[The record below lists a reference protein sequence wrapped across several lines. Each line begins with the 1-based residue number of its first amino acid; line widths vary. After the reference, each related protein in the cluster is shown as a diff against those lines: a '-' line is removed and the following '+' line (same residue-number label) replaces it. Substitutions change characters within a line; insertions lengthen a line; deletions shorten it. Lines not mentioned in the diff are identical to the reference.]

1 MSEKP
6 VVGITTRTA
15 HGPDGAW
22 HKNVAPYVRAV
33 ERAGGEVRVPANDVA
48 SVDAVLAECDALVLS
63 GGGDVDPVHYGAV
76 RHAETE
82 PPNPARDAFEIALVR
97 AARERRVPVLCICR
111 GLQVANVAFGGTL
124 VQHVPDV
131 LGSGAAIEHS
141 QVAVYALNR
150 EEYAPGHVVR
160 LRPESK
166 LARLLGRTEFASNS
180 MHHQAVDRV
189 APGFTVAGTTPD
201 GIVEALDATFE
212 HPYFVAVQW
221 HPEAL
226 PESDEVSAR
235 LFAGLVAAA
244 CAEPAK

>member
-1 MSEKP
+1 VSEKP

-97 AARERRVPVLCICR
+97 AARERRVPVL
-111 GLQVANVAFGGTL
+111 
-124 VQHVPDV
+124 
-131 LGSGAAIEHS
+131 
-141 QVAVYALNR
+141 
-150 EEYAPGHVVR
+150 
-160 LRPESK
+160 
-166 LARLLGRTEFASNS
+166 
-180 MHHQAVDRV
+180 
-189 APGFTVAGTTPD
+189 
-201 GIVEALDATFE
+201 
-212 HPYFVAVQW
+212 
-221 HPEAL
+221 
-226 PESDEVSAR
+226 
-235 LFAGLVAAA
+235 
-244 CAEPAK
+244 